1 MGRAPRNVL
10 RTRASKCMVLQIST
24 HGLLDH
30 MRLFTN
36 ISSRVVGSVES
47 VATGSRRRRRRRR
60 QSTRTTSTAS
70 TPYDRRPRASSAD
83 CVFDA
88 SSAPTARRVRI
99 HRSAHPP
106 VTQAPRIRRGIST
119 AIYHRTAWKHV
130 VCAPEGL
137 LAQLEERQTSITHRS
152 RVNTSECRRFEPCI
166 AHISTFLSL

>member
-10 RTRASKCMVLQIST
+10 RTRASVVLQIST
-24 HGLLDH
+24 LLDH
-30 MRLFTN
+30 IRMFTN
-36 ISSRVVGSVES
+36 ISSGVVGSVES
-47 VATGSRRRRRRRR
+47 VATGSRRRRRRRRRR

-88 SSAPTARRVRI
+88 SSAPTARRVRV

-119 AIYHRTAWKHV
+119 AMYHRTAWKHV

-137 LAQLEERQTSITHRS
+137 LAQLEERQTSITHR

-166 AHISTFLSL
+166 AHTSTFLSL